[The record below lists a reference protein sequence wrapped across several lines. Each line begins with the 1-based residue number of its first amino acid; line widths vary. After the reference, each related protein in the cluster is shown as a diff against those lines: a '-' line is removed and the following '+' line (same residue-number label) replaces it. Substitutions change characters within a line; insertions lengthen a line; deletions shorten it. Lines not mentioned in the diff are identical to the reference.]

1 MLPRLLLLL
10 LLLGI
15 QAASAAD
22 CVVDSHPY
30 QLQSDTVQ
38 WQIKARIGQSCRRGV
53 RFKLISN
60 PVITIISPPRFGA
73 LTVQGPSFAYT
84 AGPDFRDEDS
94 FTLEVSG
101 FIRRV
106 SGTST
111 IRVAVSNIDGAN
123 PPPNIDGA
131 NPPPRE

>member
-1 MLPRLLLLL
+1 MQPTALLTVIHINCSQILSNGKLRL
-10 LLLGI
+10 
-15 QAASAAD
+15 ASVKA
-22 CVVDSHPY
+22 VVVES
-30 QLQSDTVQ
+30 
-38 WQIKARIGQSCRRGV
+38 

-84 AGPDFRDEDS
+84 AGPDFRDENS

-123 PPPNIDGA
+123 PPP
-131 NPPPRE
+131 RE